1 MTNSH
6 KGRSIVGVAR
16 FSKHFDFGLDID
28 GSYTRSDVEDCNA
41 ITSAT
46 AGSLYSNN
54 AFHDPNSAACG
65 RSVYEIRD
73 QWKFGAD
80 FRRQFFGD
88 NETRVSLFGE
98 YRTGRPYSLTM
109 LDNST
114 GRLAVLGTVGN
125 GGRALLYVPEVNDPR
140 VVYDSAA
147 TETAFN
153 NFIEDAG
160 RSAEISPKEQRG
172 TRLTSS
178 RSTCIYPRKSPRTS

>member
-54 AFHDPNSAACG
+54 AFLDPNSAACG
-65 RSVYEIRD
+65 RSIYEIRD

-80 FRRQFFGD
+80 FRRKFFGD

-109 LDNST
+109 LDNSNT
-114 GRLAVLGTVGN
+114 ARLAVLGTVGN
-125 GGRALLYVPEVNDPR
+125 GGRALLYVPAPW
-140 VVYDSAA
+140 
-147 TETAFN
+147 ET
-153 NFIEDAG
+153 IK
-160 RSAEISPKEQRG
+160 RQ
-172 TRLTSS
+172 L
-178 RSTCIYPRKSPRTS
+178 